1 MTGLVAVIGCAPTEA
16 GDPTSVQYYQYD
28 NAADMNAA
36 FENAVSGATEGGTCD
51 QAGQRGTYQFTN
63 GPGAGSWACYYNT
76 SNQGDMIWT
85 DTGLD
90 ILAVATDP
98 VETPQQLHDWFF
110 SPADT
115 GPD

>member
-1 MTGLVAVIGCAPTEA
+1 
-16 GDPTSVQYYQYD
+16 VQYYQYD

-36 FENAVSGATEGGTCD
+36 FEKAVYGATADGTCD

-76 SNQGDMIWT
+76 SNEGDMVWT

-90 ILAVATDP
+90 ILAVASEP
-98 VETPQQLHDWFF
+98 VQTPQQLHDWFF